1 MAQIIKY
8 VAGIDISKDT
18 FEARFGSIDIEQNTK
33 ISNSKNFNNS
43 EEGFK
48 ALLKWVKESIKD
60 KAPVWFVM
68 EATGVY
74 FENLAFYLSEKDE
87 NVNVILP
94 TKVKHYKQ
102 STEVKTKNDRID
114 ANTLTRLGL
123 ERQLDEW
130 NVPSEF
136 MRTIKELCREHISL
150 KEIGTQIKN
159 QIHAKKSSHN
169 PNKKVL
175 KRLGLHLALIEK
187 QEKEIESEL
196 KKILNTQP
204 EIKQKIELIEQS
216 LKGVGFMTLIKI
228 VAETNGFAFV
238 TNANQL
244 ASYAGLDIVENQ
256 SGKKQGKTCISS
268 KGNSYLRNS
277 LYMPSLSVVR
287 WVEQFKTFYK
297 RLLEKGKL
305 TKVAQTAVMRKLL
318 LLIFSLWKNNKPF
331 DPVYT
336 KNLIPA

>member
-18 FEARFGSIDIEQNTK
+18 FEACFGSIDIEQNTK
-33 ISNSKNFNNS
+33 ISNSKNFKNTD
-43 EEGFK
+43 EGFN

-74 FENLAFYLSEKDE
+74 FENLAFYLAEKDE
-87 NVNVILP
+87 NINVILP
-94 TKVKHYKQ
+94 TKAKHYKQ
-102 STEVKTKNDRID
+102 STEIKTKNDKID

-136 MRTIKELCREHISL
+136 MRTIKELCREHKSL
-150 KEIGTQIKN
+150 KDMGTQIKN
-159 QIHAKKSSHN
+159 QIHAKKSSYN
-169 PNKKVL
+169 PNKLIL
-175 KRLGLHLALIEK
+175 KMLNTHQALIEK
-187 QEKEIESEL
+187 QEKDIEIEL
-196 KKILNTQP
+196 KKIVESQP
-204 EIKQKIELIEQS
+204 DIKHKIDLIEQS

-256 SGKKQGKTCISS
+256 SGNKQGKTSISS
-268 KGNSYLRNS
+268 KGNSYLRNC

-287 WVEQFKTFYK
+287 WVEQFKSFYI
-297 RLLEKGKL
+297 RLREKGKL
-305 TKVAQTAVMRKLL
+305 NKVALTAVMRKLL
-318 LLIFSLWKNNKPF
+318 ALIFSLWKNNKPY
-331 DPVYT
+331 DPDYI
-336 KNLIPA
+336 KNLNPA